1 MVMKGDMIRR
11 RNIEPVNLL
20 QLRPTRNLQWET
32 MDEGVVLLIP
42 KFRNRLLVRW
52 LVPMLAKPTIRVK
65 LDPLGSYFWIC
76 CDGSTTVAVIGERM
90 AGKFGETVEPLYD
103 RIGKFVRMLARDKFL
118 TLDLEQKA
126 T

>member
-1 MVMKGDMIRR
+1 M
-11 RNIEPVNLL
+11 
-20 QLRPTRNLQWET
+20 
-32 MDEGVVLLIP
+32 
-42 KFRNRLLVRW
+42 RW

-103 RIGKFVRMLARDKFL
+103 RIGKFVQTLARDTFL
-118 TLDLEQKA
+118 VLDLERQVA
-126 T
+126 QSTS